1 MFGAALL
8 TPLLFHSCVGVG
20 KRVQGR
26 GNVKWSHEAGT
37 EGGREGCESKGRDAR
52 VRGGS
57 KGARRGSLE
66 MQTERCSGHSKSK
79 IKLWLHML
87 ATLDSTFD
95 MCLGKK
101 RGELISK
108 LWRK

>member
-1 MFGAALL
+1 MVGAALL
-8 TPLLFHSCVGVG
+8 TPLLFHSSVGVG

-26 GNVKWSHEAGT
+26 GNVKWSHEGGT
-37 EGGREGCESKGRDAR
+37 EGGRDAR

-101 RGELISK
+101 TRGAHQ
-108 LWRK
+108 

>member
-1 MFGAALL
+1 MKQA
-8 TPLLFHSCVGVG
+8 
-20 KRVQGR
+20 R
-26 GNVKWSHEAGT
+26 
-37 EGGREGCESKGRDAR
+37 REGGRDAR

-101 RGELISK
+101 TRGAHQ
-108 LWRK
+108 